1 MSFGETNMR
10 TSITLTI
17 DAAGDK
23 IWDVFAHDFDNA
35 DKWMAGV
42 PKSVGKDNGK
52 QFEGASSAGRVCD
65 LNRKPEGPKAT
76 ESFLA
81 YNEEK
86 KSCTVLI
93 EFLNTPM
100 GFPLVQNVADFS
112 LSEQGENKSEVTFT
126 VTSTLRPI
134 GFILFPV
141 IKLGFRT
148 FVKQIMQELKFYV
161 ENGTPHP
168 RKVKA
173 INKMKSSTTN

>member
-1 MSFGETNMR
+1 MR
-10 TSITLTI
+10 TSVTVTI

-35 DKWMAGV
+35 YKWMAGV
-42 PKSVGKDNGK
+42 PNSVGKDNGK
-52 QFEGASSAGRVCD
+52 QFEGASSTGRVCD
-65 LNRKPEGPKAT
+65 LNHKPRGPKAT

-81 YNEEK
+81 YNEEE

-93 EFLNTPM
+93 EFLNTPI

-112 LSEQGENKSEVTFT
+112 LSERGENKSVVTFT

-134 GFILFPV
+134 GFILYP
-141 IKLGFRT
+141 ILKLGFRT

-161 ENGTPHP
+161 ENETPHP

-173 INKMKSSTTN
+173 INKRKSATNK

>member
-1 MSFGETNMR
+1 MGFGGTNMK
-10 TSITLTI
+10 TNITLTI
-17 DAAGDK
+17 DTAGDK

-35 DKWMAGV
+35 YKWMAGV
-42 PKSVGKDNGK
+42 PKSVGKDNGE

-65 LNRKPEGPKAT
+65 LNNKPQGPKAS

-81 YNEEK
+81 YNEEE

-112 LSEQGENKSEVTFT
+112 LIELGGDKSEVTFT
-126 VTSTLRPI
+126 VTSTLRPM
-134 GFILFPV
+134 GFILYPV

-148 FVKQIMQELKFYV
+148 FVKQIMEELKFYV

-173 INKMKSSTTN
+173 INKVKASTTN